1 MATEFKDEV
10 NTSKAASIFAL
21 MLLHEVTNA
30 HLLHWASKSYAQHV
44 TLGEFYDGLDDVT
57 DAFVEAYMGKYG
69 QLPISGYTE
78 FYSLPTNDPIAKL
91 EELAKNVKDIRGSL
105 PQDSELQN
113 LIDEIADLIDSSLY
127 KLRFLK

>member
-1 MATEFKDEV
+1 MAESFKMKVSDDKV
-10 NTSKAASIFAL
+10 ASIFAL

-30 HLLHWASKSYAQHV
+30 HLLHWATNSFSEHEA
-44 TLGEFYDGLDDVT
+44 LGEFYSSLDDKA

-69 QLPISGYTE
+69 QLKIENYPE
-78 FYSLPTNDPIAKL
+78 VYSLPKSDCVAHL
-91 EELAKNVKDIRGSL
+91 EELSDNVKNVREKL

-113 LIDEIADLIDSSLY
+113 LVDEIADLIDSTLY